1 MEIKTIIRC
10 YLTPV
15 RMAIINKSKN
25 SNCCQDYGEKEPSLL
40 LVGMQT
46 GTSTVESS
54 MEFPQKNKNRT
65 ALRPSSTSGNI
76 SKETENTNTKEYTHP
91 YVHCSIIYKSQNLEA
106 VQVPAGREVDEK
118 AVVHLHNGN

>member
-1 MEIKTIIRC
+1 MQIKTKIRC

-46 GTSTVESS
+46 GAATVENSINVH
-54 MEFPQKNKNRT
+54 QNIKNGIAILNF
-65 ALRPSSTSGNI
+65 
-76 SKETENTNTKEYTHP
+76 
-91 YVHCSIIYKSQNLEA
+91 
-106 VQVPAGREVDEK
+106 
-118 AVVHLHNGN
+118 